1 MRGGREERRSAPVG
15 VEEGRRSSCS
25 ERCGEGNRV
34 EARRMAA
41 ATNRVEGEH
50 EMASGKV
57 QLLLLPALT
66 EATSGGGAGEEATPG
81 R

>member
-1 MRGGREERRSAPVG
+1 M
-15 VEEGRRSSCS
+15 
-25 ERCGEGNRV
+25 

-66 EATSGGGAGEEATPG
+66 EATSGEGAGEEATPG